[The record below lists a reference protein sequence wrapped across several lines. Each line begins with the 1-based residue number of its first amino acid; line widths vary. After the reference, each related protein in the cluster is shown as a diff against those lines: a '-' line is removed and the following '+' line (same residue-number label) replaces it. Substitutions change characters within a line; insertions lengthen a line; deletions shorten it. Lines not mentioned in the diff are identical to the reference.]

1 GRRNSA
7 SATDALREL
16 RHHFGESYCAANF
29 WRPFFYL
36 SFCGVRARR
45 LQRRASTGSERVST
59 LNVQHLIKTRIR
71 RRNRLA
77 AQSGYRKGRSG
88 LTISRRDSDRMNATH
103 SGIDGYVGNT
113 PLIRLRRVSELTG
126 CEILGKAE
134 FMNPA
139 GSVKDRAAYGII
151 TDAEAAG
158 RLKPGATIV
167 EGTAGNTGIGLAV
180 IGRARGYRTLIVIPN
195 NQSPEKMHLL
205 RTLGAEVK
213 AVPEK
218 PYKDPENYN
227 HIARRLAEE
236 RGWVW
241 AKQFDKTA
249 NRAAHYRSTGP
260 EIWKQT
266 EGKVSAFVA
275 AVGTGGTLAGVSGY
289 LKEQNP
295 KIAIV
300 CADPYG
306 AAMWSWFTNGNL
318 ETNDGDS
325 IAEGIGQ
332 GRVTKNI
339 EGLKVDRAY
348 RIPDETGLTI
358 VYQLLRAEAL
368 FLGLSSG
375 INVAGAARLAKESGP
390 GQTIFTVLFDSG
402 HKYQSTLFNRDWLAS
417 NHLDPDLPLE
427 SVLARESLAQKPA
440 PFFVLLGRR
449 GCG

>member
-1 GRRNSA
+1 MIAKYPS
-7 SATDALREL
+7 
-16 RHHFGESYCAANF
+16 
-29 WRPFFYL
+29 
-36 SFCGVRARR
+36 
-45 LQRRASTGSERVST
+45 
-59 LNVQHLIKTRIR
+59 
-71 RRNRLA
+71 
-77 AQSGYRKGRSG
+77 
-88 LTISRRDSDRMNATH
+88 
-103 SGIDGYVGNT
+103 IDGYVGNT
-113 PLIRLRRVSELTG
+113 PLIRLRRVSEMTG

-151 TDAEAAG
+151 TAAEQAG

-180 IGRARGYRTLIVIPN
+180 IGRARGYRTVIVIPN

-227 HIARRLAEE
+227 HIARRLAED
-236 RGWVW
+236 RGWFW
-241 AKQFDKTA
+241 ANQFDNTA
-249 NRAAHYRSTGP
+249 NRDAHYRSTGP
-260 EIWKQT
+260 EIWRQT
-266 EGKVSAFVA
+266 DGKISAFVA

-295 KIAIV
+295 EIKIV

-339 EGLKVDRAY
+339 EGIKVDRAY
-348 RIPDETGLTI
+348 RIPDQSGLAI
-358 VYQLLRAEAL
+358 VYQLLREEGL

-375 INVAGAARLAKESGP
+375 INVAGAMRYAKESGVS
-390 GQTIFTVLFDSG
+390 QTIVTILCDSG

-427 SVLARESLAQKPA
+427 SILER
-440 PFFVLLGRR
+440 
-449 GCG
+449 

>member
-1 GRRNSA
+1 M
-7 SATDALREL
+7 SAT
-16 RHHFGESYCAANF
+16 Y
-29 WRPFFYL
+29 
-36 SFCGVRARR
+36 
-45 LQRRASTGSERVST
+45 
-59 LNVQHLIKTRIR
+59 
-71 RRNRLA
+71 
-77 AQSGYRKGRSG
+77 
-88 LTISRRDSDRMNATH
+88 
-103 SGIDGYVGNT
+103 SGIDGQVGNT
-113 PLIRLRRVSELTG
+113 PLIRLRRLSELTG

-134 FMNPA
+134 FMNPG

-151 TDAEAAG
+151 TDAEKAD

-167 EGTAGNTGIGLAV
+167 EGTAGNTGIGLVV
-180 IGRARGYRTLIVIPN
+180 IGRARGYRTVIVIPN
-195 NQSPEKMHLL
+195 NQSPEKMQLL

-227 HIARRLAEE
+227 HIARRLAGE
-236 RGWVW
+236 RGWFW
-241 AKQFDKTA
+241 ANQFDNTA
-249 NRAAHYRSTGP
+249 NRDAHYRSTGP

-266 EGKVSAFVA
+266 KGKISAFVA
-275 AVGTGGTLAGVSGY
+275 AVGTGGTLAGVSTY

-295 KIAIV
+295 KIETV

-339 EGLKVDRAY
+339 EGVKVDRAY
-348 RIPDETGLTI
+348 RIPDQTGLTI
-358 VYQLLRAEAL
+358 VYHLLREEGL

-375 INVAGAARLAKESGP
+375 INVAGAVRLARESGP
-390 GQTIFTVLFDSG
+390 GRTIVTILCDSG

-417 NHLDPDLPLE
+417 NHLDPELPLE
-427 SVLARESLAQKPA
+427 SVLDR
-440 PFFVLLGRR
+440 
-449 GCG
+449 